1 MGTNCNKS
9 SERPSW
15 QKIHPNHV
23 VFKKFKYHTYM
34 LRWAWWCMN
43 KIGAIIIIIFF
54 LVGKSCNINVQCS
67 CLHRLDNH
75 VQLECIVSCR
85 TININISTLSKYIA
99 KKCLQK
105 YECDKNPVTHT
116 IWIKINPYVY
126 NSKKNKTGFMTL
138 QCQWRKEIPPT

>member
-1 MGTNCNKS
+1 M
-9 SERPSW
+9 
-15 QKIHPNHV
+15 
-23 VFKKFKYHTYM
+23 
-34 LRWAWWCMN
+34 
-43 KIGAIIIIIFF
+43 
-54 LVGKSCNINVQCS
+54 QCS

-75 VQLECIVSCR
+75 VQLECIVPCR

-138 QCQWRKEIPPT
+138 QCQWRKEIPPDITKFMYKIPCQTFKARSPFSMTRG